1 MLIGKLHKACDLAIF
16 ENGTPCASAGR
27 WSKIPQRSFE
37 TLMSNLMSSCVRVMT
52 CAVLLMTSGCSQQG
66 GSPQADPVSPLG
78 RTAVCEGCSKEIAAV
93 SDDNLLDVQGIQYTV
108 CSSQCAEQ
116 VTDDILNDRHEAH
129 EH

>member
-1 MLIGKLHKACDLAIF
+1 
-16 ENGTPCASAGR
+16 
-27 WSKIPQRSFE
+27 
-37 TLMSNLMSSCVRVMT
+37 
-52 CAVLLMTSGCSQQG
+52 
-66 GSPQADPVSPLG
+66 
-78 RTAVCEGCSKEIAAV
+78 VCEGCSKEIAAV